1 MKQEIVVQ
9 SSKWFRSVLLLVV
22 IGGCF
27 SLAAPRALAIADS
40 RSCSANSEDR
50 QLDFLVGDW
59 SVTAPGMTGNAM
71 SNVSLSLDKC
81 LFTESW
87 DGGKGHSGKNMFAYS
102 ADDKVWH
109 GMFTDNRVASTSSK
123 EKLGK
128 ALRNLLAPAV
138 GPNGQTVLN
147 RIKVVRVNPNKVQQ
161 SWEKS
166 TDNGTTWTMEFSG
179 EYSRK
184 NI

>member
-50 QLDFLVGDW
+50 QLDFWVGDW
-59 SVTAPGMTGNAM
+59 SVTYPGMTGNAM

-109 GMFTDNRVASTSSK
+109 GMFTDNQGRVHVF
-123 EKLGK
+123 EGK
-128 ALRNLLAPAV
+128 VGQGAAEFTGPSR

-147 RIKVVRVNPNKVQQ
+147 RIKIVRVNPNKVQQ

-166 TDNGTTWTMEFSG
+166 TDNGATWTMEFSG

-184 NI
+184 NL